1 VTAAEYRQMIVQA
14 RKEQLRATADNVR
27 RLERTYNAAAENMAA
42 QLVNLPGYMMEQDL
56 IRQAYLR
63 TVMLNLGTV
72 LENLR
77 RDFGDLLDI
86 STLDSAQMAADRE
99 AKLET
104 LMTNAPARDDRLL
117 AMFNRTAQLTDGQ
130 SIMVSFGRV
139 AQSAVEAT
147 ASRVYRDGLRLSDR
161 LYNLDAAGKKVVE
174 DTVIQGIAEGT
185 SARDMAARLVPQ
197 LTEAGAA
204 NPKYQAMRIARTEIN
219 AAYREAHIKGAMTQ
233 GGVLKPYLIGVRW
246 NLSLAAHK
254 QADIC
259 DVYAAHDEGLGPGVY
274 QPLTVPSEHPHG
286 LCVTVSVLREYP
298 DVGLPQRTPDVG
310 TVPQSQVDYYAAQ
323 GDAPARALQQAR
335 LTAEATIPAAAVGAS
350 T

>member
-1 VTAAEYRQMIVQA
+1 MTAAEYRQLIVQA

-27 RLERTYNAAAENMAA
+27 RLERTYNAAAESMAA
-42 QLVNLPGYMMEQDL
+42 QLLDLPGYMLTAEGAL
-56 IRQAYLR
+56 RQAYLR
-63 TVMLNLGTV
+63 TALLNLGVT

-77 RDFGDLLDI
+77 RDYADQLNI

-117 AMFNRTAQLTDGQ
+117 AMFNRTAQLTDG
-130 SIMVSFGRV
+130 SSFTVAFGRV

-161 LYNLDAAGKKVVE
+161 LYNLDVAGRKVVE
-174 DTVIQGIAEGT
+174 DTLVQGIAEGT
-185 SARDMAARLVPQ
+185 SARTLAGRLVPQ
-197 LTEAGAA
+197 LTAAGAA

-219 AAYREAHIKGAMTQ
+219 AAYREAHIRGAMTQ

-259 DVYAAHDEGLGPGVY
+259 DVYAAHDEGMGPGVY
-274 QPLTVPSEHPHG
+274 APLNVPSEHPHG
-286 LCVTVSVLREYP
+286 LCITTSALREFP
-298 DVGLPQRTPDVG
+298 DVGLPQRSPDPAA
-310 TVPQSQVDYYAAQ
+310 VPQSQLDYYAAQ
-323 GDAPARALQQAR
+323 GDAPALALQQSR
-335 LTAEATIPAAAVGAS
+335 TITEATTPAAAVGA
-350 T
+350 